1 MTGMNRYLCLLF
13 WACSSVAFAQDPR
26 TSMMTRMLGDRQDP
40 APSSEIKSSPTPSGE
55 AVSSAAAVASINSM
69 ESLDSKRKLIIGDR
83 VSYRVVEERSEVEHL
98 LVTDSGEMEVPLIG
112 RVSAANKSC
121 RQLADDIKRA
131 LEKDYFW
138 PGHATV
144 IIGLDSVSTKSR
156 GSIYVIGQ
164 VRSQGPMD
172 IPSDIK
178 FTVSKAILRAGG
190 FTDFANQHK
199 VKLVRKSEGNA
210 ETTLVDV
217 GEILKG
223 RVSNDPVPQPDDMI
237 IVPDK
242 WISF

>member
-1 MTGMNRYLCLLF
+1 MTGNFRHLWLLI
-13 WACSSVAFAQDPR
+13 WALSSVAFAQDSR
-26 TSMMTRMLGDRQDP
+26 TTLMNRMLDRKETTSLP
-40 APSSEIKSSPTPSGE
+40 EPKAPPSENAET
-55 AVSSAAAVASINSM
+55 VSSAGAVASTNSM
-69 ESLDSKRKLIIGDR
+69 DALDSKRKLVIGDR
-83 VSYRVVEERSEVEHL
+83 VSYRVVEDRSDVEHL

-112 RVSAANKSC
+112 RVKAAGKAC
-121 RQLADDIKRA
+121 REVAEDIKKA
-131 LEKDYFW
+131 LEKDYFL

-144 IIGLDSVSTKSR
+144 IIGLDSVSTRSR
-156 GSIYVIGQ
+156 GSIYIIGQ
-164 VRSQGPMD
+164 VRSPGYMD

-199 VKLVRKSEGNA
+199 VKLVRKSEKTA

-223 RVSNDPVPQPDDMI
+223 RVLEDPVPQPDDMI
-237 IVPDK
+237 IVSDK